1 MSTFQKISGVV
12 GLIAGV
18 IAIYVFAN
26 DELRARF
33 FPELTPATRADVEE
47 QMRLSE
53 ERIISVVQS
62 SLDTVVASAEAR
74 GTEIS
79 EDNRTN
85 YEAAL
90 TSLLA
95 SEDPTLNDAKFL
107 ALTGQAGAAA
117 DSLVAIAESAAVQ
130 VDPIPEKSRADMLRS
145 AGDIFVP
152 SEPEKALAAYR
163 KAQQLDP
170 ENQILATRIQQL
182 TTATAQQNA
191 VVEIPN
197 ATFEFDGVIF
207 EFEGCETDDALLC
220 VFSVTNTTPDTKKV
234 FLRSFWAIDES
245 SRWMEAQ
252 KKTVREND
260 YYVWDVP
267 SLGTS
272 QIDFG
277 FSRPANILQYIVMD
291 VHVDGVSYIKRF
303 RDIAVRGGRDVDAR
317 QMRSIDPAFPERA
330 FTISDVRFHFL
341 GCSNPDAPIC
351 RVDLINEGRD
361 TVRVSTD
368 TGLAFDNE
376 SRSQESVRP
385 DLDIER
391 SNASNIP
398 PGIVTGWTINF
409 RRPADYLQVFELRFQ
424 IDGRWT
430 SRRFTN
436 LQLADGAQPEIKSF
450 NPDSPLAENGFIET
464 DSLRMAFKGCTGQD
478 APKCIV
484 DVQNKTDDYVRVRVN
499 GASGSIDG
507 QQARAST
514 NEVEM
519 TGRLDAN
526 VPPGLTTSLVYEFSD
541 PAESFASLDLSYGV
555 EGNRNSL
562 SLVDV
567 SVQ

>member
-1 MSTFQKISGVV
+1 MSTFQKISGII

-53 ERIISVVQS
+53 ERIISVVQT

-74 GTEIS
+74 GAEIS
-79 EDNRTN
+79 VDKRTN

-95 SEDPTLNDAKFL
+95 SEDRNLNDAKFL

-117 DSLVAIAESAAVQ
+117 DNLVAIAENTEMQA
-130 VDPIPEKSRADMLRS
+130 DPIPDKSRAELLRN
-145 AGDIFVP
+145 AGDILVP

-170 ENQILATRIQQL
+170 ENQILETRIQQI
-182 TTATAQQNA
+182 TTATAQQIT

-197 ATFEFDGVIF
+197 ATFEFDGVVF
-207 EFEGCETDDALLC
+207 EFVGCETDDALLC

-260 YYVWDVP
+260 YYVWDAP

-277 FSRPANILQYIVMD
+277 FSRPANILQYISMD
-291 VHVDGVSYIKRF
+291 VHVDGASYIKKF

-330 FTISDVRFHFL
+330 FTISDVKFHFL

-376 SRSQESVRP
+376 SRYQESVRP

-391 SNASNIP
+391 RNASNIP

-409 RRPADYLQVFELRFQ
+409 RRPADYLQVFELRFE

-430 SRRFTN
+430 SRRFSN
-436 LQLADGAQPEIKSF
+436 LQLADGSRPEIKTF
-450 NPDSPLAENGFIET
+450 NPDSPLAEDGFRET
-464 DSLRMAFKGCTGQD
+464 DGVRMAFKGCTGQD

-484 DVQNKTDDYVRVRVN
+484 DVENTTDEYVRVRVN
-499 GASGSIDG
+499 GATGLNDG
-507 QQARAST
+507 EQTQASA

-519 TGRLDAN
+519 TGRLESN
-526 VPPGLTTSLVYEFSD
+526 IPPGLTTSLVYEFSN
-541 PAESFASLDLSYGV
+541 PAQSFASLDLFYII
-555 EGNRNSL
+555 EGNRNSW